1 MPKSAKES
9 TKKRARECQG
19 RNESARE
26 SEKGPESARL
36 GQRVPE
42 DSKEARES
50 QGSRANMPQEW
61 TLKFDR
67 PQVSTLKIREGE
79 TTRGG
84 NNSITFDWNTIV
96 AKGPHNS
103 IILWGHM
110 PDSSI

>member
-1 MPKSAKES
+1 MPESARES

-50 QGSRANMPQEW
+50 QGSRAKMPQEW

-79 TTRGG
+79 LQEEEILVLH
-84 NNSITFDWNTIV
+84 SIVMLSWPRVEMTGLV
-96 AKGPHNS
+96 HS
-103 IILWGHM
+103 L
-110 PDSSI
+110 SLQ